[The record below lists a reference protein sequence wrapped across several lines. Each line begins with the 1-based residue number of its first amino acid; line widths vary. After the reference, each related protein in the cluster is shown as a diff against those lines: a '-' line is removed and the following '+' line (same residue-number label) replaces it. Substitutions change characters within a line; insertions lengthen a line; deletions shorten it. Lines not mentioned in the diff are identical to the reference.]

1 MEFDTPMQALSHIC
15 EGLLDEAAALA
26 NPEPISAEQVP
37 EPYAELL
44 VHNEHMTVRLEK
56 YHGQPVRLRVLQEHI
71 EDNIYRREI
80 VLLAGASDM
89 IVEVGI
95 VRLNLDKVPAD
106 VRTEILDRD
115 KPLGDILIDHD
126 ILRRIEP
133 RWYLRFTQRCGLL
146 LCFSD
151 PPPETAFGRI
161 GTIHCNG
168 EAAIELLEVV
178 TDRKG
183 GMPSAT

>member
-1 MEFDTPMQALSHIC
+1 MEIETPTDALSHIC

-26 NPEPISAEQVP
+26 DPEPVP
-37 EPYAELL
+37 VQDVPQAYAELL
-44 VHNEHMTVRLEK
+44 VHNEHMTVRLGR
-56 YHGQPVRLRVLQEHI
+56 YHGTPVRLRVLQEHI
-71 EDNIYRREI
+71 ADNIYRREI
-80 VLLAGASDM
+80 VLLVGQTDT
-89 IVEVGI
+89 IVEVGV
-95 VRLNLDKVPAD
+95 VRMNLSKVPLE
-106 VRTEILDRD
+106 VRDEILARN

-133 RWYLRFTQRCGLL
+133 RWYLRFAQRSGLL

-151 PPPETAFGRI
+151 PPPETAYGRI

-183 GMPSAT
+183 GIPSTS